1 MIKAPF
7 KIKEIFEHL
16 PQRPPFLLIDRV
28 LKLDPGKSITAIK
41 NITANESFFAGHFPG
56 HPIMPGVLIV
66 EALGQTS
73 TVLAF
78 ASKEEDV
85 NSGALYY
92 LAGID
97 KARFKRVVEPGD
109 QLLLKVEVI
118 KIRQSVWV
126 VKGVASVDGEL
137 VCSTEIMS
145 VKKEGK

>member
-7 KIKEIFEHL
+7 NIKEIFKHL

-85 NSGALYY
+85 NGGALYY

-109 QLLLKVEVI
+109 QLLLEIEVI

-137 VCSTEIMS
+137 VCSAEIMS